1 MDIKVYNTHIT
12 LSPYYR
18 TGDEND
24 NSLPIIEEMYTAI
37 GAFDQQPFPCG
48 YMIEQNVL
56 YVPRGTPISKLEQL
70 TGSKAIYI
78 NESDPSEEIFKEAE
92 PIFQPRN
99 HLQKESI
106 KFLTDSGNHQLSL
119 NLKTGFGKGLP
130 LMTKI
135 PAPNSKGYILM
146 GDIKVGDIIFDDN
159 GKCTTVLG
167 VYPQGEKDIY
177 EITFSDGRTVLCD
190 ESHLWY
196 VKSYIQGR
204 WKTKSTTELMKDY
217 KVYSQHKKDRGK
229 DPYYYKYR
237 IPLLS
242 SPVEYPHRDVSIHP
256 YVLGA
261 FIGNGCC
268 REIQLTISSGDDF
281 VPNKIAELC
290 GFTVR
295 RNSEYNYSYQ
305 YYDKST
311 GRMIYTKDFF
321 RDIPEM
327 INCYSR
333 DKRIPI
339 EYMVNDYQTRIELM
353 RGLMDTDGSISNR
366 DDNRFN
372 ILYSSCSKR
381 LLEQIQE
388 LIWGFGFIAKIHTD
402 KRIWKYVGGFCGS
415 LSIRVPQTFKQ
426 NIFTH
431 PRKYKIALD
440 AANVPETKQ
449 LFEDLRIKNIKFI
462 KKGDTQ
468 CIRVDSPN
476 HLFLTEKFIVTH
488 NTYCVA
494 AAITTLNRKAIIIVP
509 NNGLKYQWMKDTFI
523 GMFTYQKSQLMDIA
537 GSQIID
543 DIMED
548 NIEPRD
554 IYFVTHATLR
564 NYMNE
569 HGGYALGQFFKKLK
583 VEVKVYDESHMEF
596 ANIINIDHYTNTNRT
611 WYLTATFDRSDKSES
626 ACFKRAFANVED
638 YGEIESHRLAVK
650 HVLYHVVNINS
661 RPTRKEMGKLMGWGG
676 FTSIKYGRH
685 AFFTDPKQTCYRVIE
700 MLCDK
705 VKDING
711 KTLIFT
717 PLIESCDLV
726 AEKLKKKFPEKRIA
740 VYHSKADSDDRKH
753 AFEKDI
759 IVTTI
764 KSCGTGKDIK
774 DLRTVI
780 SAEPY
785 ASKNIAAQAM
795 GRLRNR
801 PDKKDTLYF
810 DIVDIGIPA
819 ENWWLRARMKVISM
833 LAKEV
838 IYLNMEE

>member
-1 MDIKVYNTHIT
+1 M
-12 LSPYYR
+12 
-18 TGDEND
+18 ND

-70 TGSKAIYI
+70 TGTKAIYI

-92 PIFQPRN
+92 PLFEPRN
-99 HLQKESI
+99 HLQEESI

-119 NLKTGFGKGLP
+119 NLRTGFGKGLP
-130 LMTKI
+130 LMTKL
-135 PAPNSKGYILM
+135 PAPNAKGYILM
-146 GDIKVGDIIFDDN
+146 GDIKVGDTIFDDS

-177 EITFSDGRTVLCD
+177 EITFSDERTVLCD

-242 SPVEYPHRDVSIHP
+242 SPIEYPHRDVPIHP

-268 REIQLTISSGDDF
+268 REVQLTISSGDDF

-295 RNSEYNYSYQ
+295 RNSQYNYSYQ
-305 YYDKST
+305 YYDKNT
-311 GRMIYTKDFF
+311 GRVIYTKDFF
-321 RDIPEM
+321 KDIPEM
-327 INCYSR
+327 IGCYSR
-333 DKRIPI
+333 DKKIPM

-353 RGLMDTDGSISNR
+353 RGLMDTDGCIANK
-366 DDNRFN
+366 DNNRFN
-372 ILYSSCSKR
+372 VSYSSCSKK

-388 LIWGFGFIAKIHTD
+388 LIWGFGFISKIHTD
-402 KRIWKYVGGFCGS
+402 KRTWKYVGGFCGS
-415 LSIRVPQTFKQ
+415 LSIRVPQAFKQ

-440 AANVPETKQ
+440 AANMPETKQ
-449 LFEDLRIKNIKFI
+449 LFEDLRIKNIKFV
-462 KKGDTQ
+462 KKGHTQ

-488 NTYCVA
+488 NTFCVA
-494 AAITTLNRKAIIIVP
+494 AAITRLNKKAIIILP
-509 NNGLKYQWMKDTFI
+509 NNGLKYQWMKDTLI

-537 GSQIID
+537 GSQVICD
-543 DIMED
+543 FMED

-564 NYMNE
+564 NYLND

-583 VEVKVYDESHMEF
+583 VEIKVYDESHMEF

-638 YGEIESHRLAVK
+638 FGGIESHRMTTK
-650 HVLYHVVNINS
+650 HVLYHVVNINT
-661 RPTRKEMGKLMGWGG
+661 RPTRKEMGKLLGFGG
-676 FTSIKYGRH
+676 FGAAKYGKY
-685 AFFTDPKQTCYRVIE
+685 AFFSDPKQTCYRVIE
-700 MLCDK
+700 LLYDK
-705 VKDING
+705 IKNIEG

-717 PLIESCDLV
+717 PLIESCNMV
-726 AEKLKKKFPEKRIA
+726 AEKLKKKFPDKRIA
-740 VYHSKADSDDRKH
+740 IYHSKSDADDKKH
-753 AFEKDI
+753 AFEKDV
-759 IVTTI
+759 IVTTL
-764 KSCGTGKDIK
+764 KSCGVGKDIK
-774 DLRTVI
+774 DLRAVI
-780 SAEPY
+780 CTEPY
-785 ASKNIAAQAM
+785 ASKNIAAQAI

-819 ENWWLRARMKVISM
+819 ENWWLRARMKVISN
-833 LAKEV
+833 LVKEV

>member
-1 MDIKVYNTHIT
+1 M
-12 LSPYYR
+12 S
-18 TGDEND
+18 D

-78 NESDPSEEIFKEAE
+78 DESDPSEEIFKEAE
-92 PIFQPRN
+92 ALFKPRN
-99 HLQKESI
+99 HLQEESI
-106 KFLTDSGNHQLSL
+106 KFLTNSGNHQLSL

-130 LMTKI
+130 LMTRI

-146 GDIKVGDIIFDDN
+146 SDIKVGDIIFDDN

-177 EITFSDGRTVLCD
+177 EITFSDERTVLCD

-204 WKTKSTTELMKDY
+204 WKTKSTAELMKDY

-242 SPVEYPHRDVSIHP
+242 SPVEYPHRDVPIHP

-415 LSIRVPQTFKQ
+415 LSIRVPQKFKQ

-462 KKGDTQ
+462 KKGHTQ

-488 NTYCVA
+488 NTFCVA
-494 AAITTLNRKAIIIVP
+494 AAITKLNRKAIIILP

-537 GSQIID
+537 GSQIITD
-543 DIMED
+543 FMEN

-554 IYFVTHATLR
+554 IYFVTHAMLR
-564 NYMNE
+564 NYLNE
-569 HGGYALGQFFKKLK
+569 NGGYALGQFFKKLK

-638 YGEIESHRLAVK
+638 YGEIESHRLSVK

-705 VKDING
+705 VKDIDG

-801 PDKKDTLYF
+801 SDKKDTLYF

>member
-18 TGDEND
+18 TDDMND

-70 TGSKAIYI
+70 TGTKAIYI
-78 NESDPSEEIFKEAE
+78 DESDPSEEIFKEAE
-92 PIFQPRN
+92 PLFKPRN
-99 HLQKESI
+99 HLQEESI

-119 NLKTGFGKGLP
+119 NLRTGGGK
-130 LMTKI
+130 
-135 PAPNSKGYILM
+135 S
-146 GDIKVGDIIFDDN
+146 
-159 GKCTTVLG
+159 
-167 VYPQGEKDIY
+167 
-177 EITFSDGRTVLCD
+177 
-190 ESHLWY
+190 
-196 VKSYIQGR
+196 
-204 WKTKSTTELMKDY
+204 
-217 KVYSQHKKDRGK
+217 
-229 DPYYYKYR
+229 
-237 IPLLS
+237 
-242 SPVEYPHRDVSIHP
+242 
-256 YVLGA
+256 
-261 FIGNGCC
+261 
-268 REIQLTISSGDDF
+268 
-281 VPNKIAELC
+281 
-290 GFTVR
+290 
-295 RNSEYNYSYQ
+295 
-305 YYDKST
+305 
-311 GRMIYTKDFF
+311 
-321 RDIPEM
+321 
-327 INCYSR
+327 
-333 DKRIPI
+333 
-339 EYMVNDYQTRIELM
+339 
-353 RGLMDTDGSISNR
+353 
-366 DDNRFN
+366 
-372 ILYSSCSKR
+372 
-381 LLEQIQE
+381 
-388 LIWGFGFIAKIHTD
+388 
-402 KRIWKYVGGFCGS
+402 FC
-415 LSIRVPQTFKQ
+415 V
-426 NIFTH
+426 
-431 PRKYKIALD
+431 
-440 AANVPETKQ
+440 V
-449 LFEDLRIKNIKFI
+449 
-462 KKGDTQ
+462 
-468 CIRVDSPN
+468 
-476 HLFLTEKFIVTH
+476 
-488 NTYCVA
+488 
-494 AAITTLNRKAIIIVP
+494 AAITRLNKKAIIILP

-537 GSQIID
+537 GSQIITD
-543 DIMED
+543 FMEN
-548 NIEPRD
+548 NIEPKD

-564 NYMNE
+564 NYLNE
-569 HGGYALGQFFKKLK
+569 NGGYALGQFFKKLK

-626 ACFKRAFANVED
+626 ACFKRAFANVDD
-638 YGEIESHRLAVK
+638 YGGIESHRLAVK

-676 FTSIKYGRH
+676 FTSVKYGRH

-705 VKDING
+705 VKDIDG

-801 PDKKDTLYF
+801 SDKKDTLYF